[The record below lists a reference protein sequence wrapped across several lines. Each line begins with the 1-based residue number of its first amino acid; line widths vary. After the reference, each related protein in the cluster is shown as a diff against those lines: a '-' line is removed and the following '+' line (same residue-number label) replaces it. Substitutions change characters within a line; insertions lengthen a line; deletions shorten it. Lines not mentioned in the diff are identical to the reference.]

1 MVVAVFSRLLQALGL
16 GAEAEPDLAEKIDR
30 VVVRLEVIEDRVA
43 EVRYRLEQR
52 SRELFEKVV
61 QYLRRGQKSRA
72 AIYAGEVSQIRSLL
86 KMMYTVEN
94 LVIMTKERLKT
105 VRDMRELGRTLM
117 VFGAAI
123 NEIRDQVVALHPN
136 LNMVFDEISRS
147 VRSLVLETSVEAVG
161 DIDPTVISSNALEVL
176 EEAQKRAEEKIREE
190 FPEPPVEP
198 VIAAQPVAAAAGYAG
213 SAAVMAAAEA
223 AARRR
228 KVSDEE
234 LEKLVLDY
242 IRSHNGLLDI
252 RDFIAR
258 YGVEKSDVLR
268 ALHRLAE
275 RGLIAIS

>member
-176 EEAQKRAEEKIREE
+176 EEAQRKAEEKIREE

-198 VIAAQPVAAAAGYAG
+198 VIAAQPVAAAQGYAG
-213 SAAVMAAAEA
+213 SAAVLAAAEA
-223 AARRR
+223 AARKRR
-228 KVSDEE
+228 VNDEE
-234 LEKLVLDY
+234 LERLVLDY

-252 RDFIAR
+252 RDFTTR